1 MNSLF
6 DITILCISTVTPYEW
21 LKRFSEFLSE
31 EIKDG
36 AWIRGWPELSSWLL
50 NSWQETPPPM
60 TLPKGCVERLES
72 TARILD
78 PDVVARMIAR
88 SQTHLYR
95 VSDTDELLAFFFN
108 SWECDSLALILF
120 PTNCSHDDES
130 LILSTADN
138 LGVKSYPALNVSASW
153 FVTVNLEGEDDP
165 FVCFAS
171 KNSDRI
177 ESLRRIFSDDVYP
190 LDEFIEEYEYPT
202 HNGKNKDH

>member
-6 DITILCISTVTPYEW
+6 DITILCISTVTPNEW

-36 AWIRGWPELSSWLL
+36 AWIRGSPELSSWLL
-50 NSWQETPPPM
+50 DSWQGTPPAM
-60 TLPKGCVERLES
+60 TLPKGCIERLEG

-78 PDVVARMIAR
+78 PDVVERMIAR
-88 SQTHLYR
+88 GMTHLYR
-95 VSDTDELLAFFFN
+95 VSETEELRAFFLT
-108 SWECDSLALILF
+108 SWDHDCPLILF
-120 PTNCSHDDES
+120 PTNCSHDDEA

-138 LGVKSYPALNVSASW
+138 LGVKSYAALNVSASW

-171 KNSDRI
+171 KNSDRT

-190 LDEFIEEYEYPT
+190 LDKFIEEYEYPT
-202 HNGKNKDH
+202 Q